1 MPHTPFFHVDS
12 PSVVLETVKPHENLL
27 VGTQL
32 NSKEIVIRLYESC
45 GDRVTAE
52 IQTRLPFKTIQECNG
67 LEEPFGKVQSLSI
80 SCDGQRSIKSV
91 FTPFQIRSFMLTF

>member
-1 MPHTPFFHVDS
+1 MLIHP
-12 PSVVLETVKPHENLL
+12 LL
-27 VGTQL
+27 FWKQL